1 MKSPLFKVISVCC
14 ALFFSVMT
22 GSAFAQSWPAK
33 AVTFVSPFP
42 PGGSVD
48 PIARLIAAKLTEALG
63 QQFIV
68 ENRVGASGSIGTG
81 YVAKA
86 APDGYT
92 FVFVFDTHAVNPSL
106 LPKMTFDTLK
116 DLAPVMLIGT
126 APMALAT
133 APSKP
138 YKNFADFV
146 AAAKAKPDTVSY
158 GSIGSGSLGHL
169 TMMLV
174 QDAGN
179 FKAVHIPYKGGGPMV
194 TDVLGGQ
201 IDSGIGSVAVMS
213 AQIKS
218 GKMRPLAVTG
228 ETRSAAMPDVPTLA
242 EQGYKG
248 FSALAWWGVFAPAG
262 TPQPI
267 IDKLNA
273 EIAKVLQTP
282 DTNKQ
287 LTESMGMDIKA
298 SNPAALQQWT
308 ESELNRWAKVIKDN
322 NIKPD

>member
-1 MKSPLFKVISVCC
+1 MNSLLFKVIGVFF
-14 ALFFSVMT
+14 ALFFSAMT
-22 GSAFAQSWPAK
+22 GPALAQAWPTK

-48 PIARLIAAKLTEALG
+48 PIARLLAAKLTEALG

-81 YVAKA
+81 YVAKS

-92 FVFVFDTHAVNPSL
+92 FVFVFDTHSVNPSL
-106 LPKMTFDTLK
+106 LPKMPFDTLK

-138 YKNFADFV
+138 YKTFADFV

-179 FKAVHIPYKGGGPMV
+179 FKVVHIPYKGGGPMV
-194 TDVLGGQ
+194 TDILGGQ

-213 AQIKS
+213 AHIKS

-248 FSALAWWGVFAPAG
+248 FSAVAWWGIFAAAG

-273 EIAKVLQTP
+273 EHAKILQTP
-282 DTNKQ
+282 ETNKQ
-287 LTESMGMDIKA
+287 LSESMGMDIKA
-298 SNPAALQQWT
+298 SSPAALQQWT
-308 ESELNRWAKVIKDN
+308 EAELQRWAKVIKDN

>member
-1 MKSPLFKVISVCC
+1 MKSRLFKVIGVCC
-14 ALFFSVMT
+14 ALFFSVMA
-22 GSAFAQSWPAK
+22 GPAFAQSWPSK

-86 APDGYT
+86 TPDGYT

-133 APSKP
+133 APGKP
-138 YKNFADFV
+138 YKTFADFV

-174 QDAGN
+174 QEAGN
-179 FKAVHIPYKGGGPMV
+179 FKVVHIPYKGGGPMV

-213 AQIKS
+213 AHIKS

-248 FSALAWWGVFAPAG
+248 FSAVAWWGIFAPAG

-273 EIAKVLQTP
+273 EVAKVLKTP
-282 DTNKQ
+282 ETNKQ

-298 SNPAALQQWT
+298 SSPAALQQWT